1 MFTSNCCSRNNIY
14 VYYDLLDLFNSFHHQ
29 TKVFFSSLLHTCLL
43 LHCLVLLLLL
53 LSLNSHSSF
62 DETSI
67 SVVIFYFADTDRG
80 STHSSQPHD
89 AYYLLQNI
97 KMENSNS
104 NGGQMKPSIKSADM
118 KEVCHQKTTT
128 NKSSSR
134 ARHLVVAKF
143 SKVKPT
149 DAFAK
154 KNESSLLMNN

>member
-1 MFTSNCCSRNNIY
+1 LLCSHQIVVLIIIY
-14 VYYDLLDLFNSFHHQ
+14 VYCDLLDLFNSFHHQ

-43 LHCLVLLLLL
+43 LHCLVLLLLPV
-53 LSLNSHSSF
+53 SEFSSF

>member
-29 TKVFFSSLLHTCLL
+29 TKVFFSSLLHTRLL
-43 LHCLVLLLLL
+43 LHCLVLLLLPV
-53 LSLNSHSSF
+53 SEFSSF

>member
-43 LHCLVLLLLL
+43 LHCLVLLLLPV
-53 LSLNSHSSF
+53 SEFSSF

-67 SVVIFYFADTDRG
+67 SVVIFYFADTTDRG
-80 STHSSQPHD
+80 SEHSSQPHD

>member
-43 LHCLVLLLLL
+43 LHRLVLLLLPV
-53 LSLNSHSSF
+53 SEFSSF
-62 DETSI
+62 DETSM

>member
-1 MFTSNCCSRNNIY
+1 MCIVISWISLIHFIIRR
-14 VYYDLLDLFNSFHHQ
+14 
-29 TKVFFSSLLHTCLL
+29 KFFSHLFYIPVCLL
-43 LHCLVLLLLL
+43 LHCLVLLLLPV
-53 LSLNSHSSF
+53 SEFSSF

>member
-43 LHCLVLLLLL
+43 LHCLVLLLLPV
-53 LSLNSHSSF
+53 SEFSSF

-118 KEVCHQKTTT
+118 KEVRHQKTTT

>member
-1 MFTSNCCSRNNIY
+1 MLCSHQIVVLIIIY
-14 VYYDLLDLFNSFHHQ
+14 VYCDLLDLFNSFHHQ

-53 LSLNSHSSF
+53 PVSEFSSF

>member
-1 MFTSNCCSRNNIY
+1 MYC
-14 VYYDLLDLFNSFHHQ
+14 DLLDLFNSFHHQ

-43 LHCLVLLLLL
+43 LHCLVLLLLPV
-53 LSLNSHSSF
+53 SEFSSF

-118 KEVCHQKTTT
+118 KEVRHQKTTT

-154 KNESSLLMNN
+154 KKNESSLLMNN

>member
-1 MFTSNCCSRNNIY
+1 MYC
-14 VYYDLLDLFNSFHHQ
+14 DLLDLFNSFHHQ

-43 LHCLVLLLLL
+43 LHCLVLLLLPV
-53 LSLNSHSSF
+53 SEFSSF

-80 STHSSQPHD
+80 SNHSSQPHD

-154 KNESSLLMNN
+154 KKNESSLLMNN

>member
-1 MFTSNCCSRNNIY
+1 MCIVISWISLIHFIIRR
-14 VYYDLLDLFNSFHHQ
+14 
-29 TKVFFSSLLHTCLL
+29 KFFSHLFYIPVCCYTVSSFFFFFQ
-43 LHCLVLLLLL
+43 
-53 LSLNSHSSF
+53 SLNSVLLTKLPF
-62 DETSI
+62 L

>member
-1 MFTSNCCSRNNIY
+1 MCIVISWISLIHFIIRR
-14 VYYDLLDLFNSFHHQ
+14 
-29 TKVFFSSLLHTCLL
+29 KFFLISLTCLL
-43 LHCLVLLLLL
+43 FLHCLVLLLLQ
-53 LSLNSHSSF
+53 SLNSVLLTKGKLPFLSSF
-62 DETSI
+62 F
-67 SVVIFYFADTDRG
+67 IFRESADTDRR
-80 STHSSQPHD
+80 SKHSSQPHD

-118 KEVCHQKTTT
+118 KEVRHQKTTT

>member
-53 LSLNSHSSF
+53 PVSEFSSF

-118 KEVCHQKTTT
+118 KEVRHQKTTT

>member
-1 MFTSNCCSRNNIY
+1 
-14 VYYDLLDLFNSFHHQ
+14 VYCDLLDLFNSFHHQ
-29 TKVFFSSLLHTCLL
+29 TKVSSLLHTCLFL

-53 LSLNSHSSF
+53 PVSEFSSF

>member
-1 MFTSNCCSRNNIY
+1 LLCSHQIVVLVIIY
-14 VYYDLLDLFNSFHHQ
+14 VYCDLLDLFNSFHHQ

-43 LHCLVLLLLL
+43 LHCLVLLLLPV
-53 LSLNSHSSF
+53 SEFSSF

>member
-43 LHCLVLLLLL
+43 LHCLVLLLLPV
-53 LSLNSHSSF
+53 SEFSSF

-118 KEVCHQKTTT
+118 KEVRHQKKTT

>member
-1 MFTSNCCSRNNIY
+1 MLCSHQIVVLIIIY
-14 VYYDLLDLFNSFHHQ
+14 VYCDLLDLFNSFHHQ

-43 LHCLVLLLLL
+43 LHCLVLLLLPV
-53 LSLNSHSSF
+53 SEFSSF

-80 STHSSQPHD
+80 SNHSTQPHD

-118 KEVCHQKTTT
+118 KEVRHQKTTT

>member
-1 MFTSNCCSRNNIY
+1 MCIVISWISLIHFIIRR
-14 VYYDLLDLFNSFHHQ
+14 
-29 TKVFFSSLLHTCLL
+29 KFFSHLFYIPVCLL
-43 LHCLVLLLLL
+43 LHCLVLLLLPV
-53 LSLNSHSSF
+53 SEFSSF

-118 KEVCHQKTTT
+118 KEVRHQKTTT

>member
-1 MFTSNCCSRNNIY
+1 MCIMISWISLIHFIIRR
-14 VYYDLLDLFNSFHHQ
+14 
-29 TKVFFSSLLHTCLL
+29 KFFSHLFYIPVCLL
-43 LHCLVLLLLL
+43 LHCLVLLLLPV
-53 LSLNSHSSF
+53 SEFRSF

>member
-1 MFTSNCCSRNNIY
+1 MISWISLINFIIRRT
-14 VYYDLLDLFNSFHHQ
+14 
-29 TKVFFSSLLHTCLL
+29 FFSH
-43 LHCLVLLLLL
+43 
-53 LSLNSHSSF
+53 LSYLFVATLSRPSS
-62 DETSI
+62 S
-67 SVVIFYFADTDRG
+67 SVSEFSQFFWRNFHFCRHFLFAEKGYRR
-80 STHSSQPHD
+80 SNHSSQPHD

-118 KEVCHQKTTT
+118 KEVRHRKTTT

>member
-1 MFTSNCCSRNNIY
+1 M
-14 VYYDLLDLFNSFHHQ
+14 YYDLLDLFNSFHIRR
-29 TKVFFSSLLHTCLL
+29 KFFSH
-43 LHCLVLLLLL
+43 
-53 LSLNSHSSF
+53 LSHLFVATLSRPSSSSVTSEFSSF

-118 KEVCHQKTTT
+118 KEVRHKKTTT

-134 ARHLVVAKF
+134 ARV
-143 SKVKPT
+143 S
-149 DAFAK
+149 
-154 KNESSLLMNN
+154 SSLQNFRKSNQQTLLRRKTNRLF

>member
-80 STHSSQPHD
+80 SNHSSQPHD

-118 KEVCHQKTTT
+118 KEVRHQKTTT

>member
-1 MFTSNCCSRNNIY
+1 MYC
-14 VYYDLLDLFNSFHHQ
+14 DLLDLFNSFHHQ
-29 TKVFFSSLLHTCLL
+29 TKVFFSSLLHTCLFL
-43 LHCLVLLLLL
+43 LHCLVLLLLPV
-53 LSLNSHSSF
+53 SEFSSF

-67 SVVIFYFADTDRG
+67 SVVIFYFQRKDTDRG

>member
-1 MFTSNCCSRNNIY
+1 MCIVISWISLIHFIIRR
-14 VYYDLLDLFNSFHHQ
+14 
-29 TKVFFSSLLHTCLL
+29 KFFSHLFYIPVCCYTVSSFFFQ
-43 LHCLVLLLLL
+43 
-53 LSLNSHSSF
+53 SLNSVLLTKLPFLSSF
-62 DETSI
+62 F
-67 SVVIFYFADTDRG
+67 IFRESADTDRR
-80 STHSSQPHD
+80 SKHSSQPHD

>member
-43 LHCLVLLLLL
+43 LHCLVLLLLPV
-53 LSLNSHSSF
+53 SEFSSF

-80 STHSSQPHD
+80 SEHSSQPHD

>member
-1 MFTSNCCSRNNIY
+1 MYC
-14 VYYDLLDLFNSFHHQ
+14 DLLDLFNSFHHQ
-29 TKVFFSSLLHTCLL
+29 TKVFFSTLLHTCLL
-43 LHCLVLLLLL
+43 LHCLVLLLLPV
-53 LSLNSHSSF
+53 SEFSSF

-154 KNESSLLMNN
+154 KKNESSLLMNN

>member
-1 MFTSNCCSRNNIY
+1 MCIMISWISLIHFIIRR
-14 VYYDLLDLFNSFHHQ
+14 
-29 TKVFFSSLLHTCLL
+29 KFFSHLFYIPVCLL

-53 LSLNSHSSF
+53 PVSEFSSF

>member
-1 MFTSNCCSRNNIY
+1 MCVVISWISLIHFIIRR
-14 VYYDLLDLFNSFHHQ
+14 
-29 TKVFFSSLLHTCLL
+29 KFFSHLFYIPVCLL
-43 LHCLVLLLLL
+43 LHCLVLLLLPV
-53 LSLNSHSSF
+53 SEFSSF

>member
-1 MFTSNCCSRNNIY
+1 MISWISLIHFIIRR
-14 VYYDLLDLFNSFHHQ
+14 
-29 TKVFFSSLLHTCLL
+29 KFFSHLFYIPVCLL
-43 LHCLVLLLLL
+43 LHCLVLLLLPV
-53 LSLNSHSSF
+53 SEFSSF

-67 SVVIFYFADTDRG
+67 SVVIFYFADTTDRG
-80 STHSSQPHD
+80 SEHSSQPHD

-154 KNESSLLMNN
+154 KKNESSLLMNN

>member
-1 MFTSNCCSRNNIY
+1 MFTSNCFSRNNIY

-43 LHCLVLLLLL
+43 LHCLVLLLLPV
-53 LSLNSHSSF
+53 SEFSSF

-118 KEVCHQKTTT
+118 KEVRHQKTTT

>member
-1 MFTSNCCSRNNIY
+1 
-14 VYYDLLDLFNSFHHQ
+14 
-29 TKVFFSSLLHTCLL
+29 
-43 LHCLVLLLLL
+43 
-53 LSLNSHSSF
+53 
-62 DETSI
+62 
-67 SVVIFYFADTDRG
+67 
-80 STHSSQPHD
+80 
-89 AYYLLQNI
+89 
-97 KMENSNS
+97 MENSNS

>member
-1 MFTSNCCSRNNIY
+1 MLCSHQIVVLVIIY
-14 VYYDLLDLFNSFHHQ
+14 VYCDLLDLFNSFHHQ

-43 LHCLVLLLLL
+43 LHCLVLLLLPV
-53 LSLNSHSSF
+53 SEFSSF

-118 KEVCHQKTTT
+118 KEVRHQKTTT

>member
-1 MFTSNCCSRNNIY
+1 MCIMISWISLIHFIIRR
-14 VYYDLLDLFNSFHHQ
+14 
-29 TKVFFSSLLHTCLL
+29 KFFSHLFYIPVCLL
-43 LHCLVLLLLL
+43 LHCLVLLLLPV
-53 LSLNSHSSF
+53 SEFSSF

-67 SVVIFYFADTDRG
+67 SVVIFYFADTTDRG
-80 STHSSQPHD
+80 SEHSSQPHD

>member
-14 VYYDLLDLFNSFHHQ
+14 VYCDLLDLFNSFHHQ

-43 LHCLVLLLLL
+43 LHCLVLLLLPV
-53 LSLNSHSSF
+53 SEFSSF

>member
-1 MFTSNCCSRNNIY
+1 MYC
-14 VYYDLLDLFNSFHHQ
+14 DLLDLFNSFHHQ

-43 LHCLVLLLLL
+43 LHCLVLLLLPV
-53 LSLNSHSSF
+53 SEFSSF

-154 KNESSLLMNN
+154 KKNESSLLMNN

>member
-1 MFTSNCCSRNNIY
+1 MCIMISWISLIHFIIRR
-14 VYYDLLDLFNSFHHQ
+14 
-29 TKVFFSSLLHTCLL
+29 KFFSHLFYIPVCLL

-53 LSLNSHSSF
+53 PVSEFSSF

-67 SVVIFYFADTDRG
+67 SVVIFYFADTTDRG
-80 STHSSQPHD
+80 SEHSSQPHD

-118 KEVCHQKTTT
+118 KEVRHQKTTT

>member
-43 LHCLVLLLLL
+43 LHCLVLLLLPV
-53 LSLNSHSSF
+53 SEFSSF

-80 STHSSQPHD
+80 STHSSQTHD

-118 KEVCHQKTTT
+118 KEVRHQKTTT

>member
-29 TKVFFSSLLHTCLL
+29 TEVFFSSLLHTCLL
-43 LHCLVLLLLL
+43 LHCLVLLLLPV
-53 LSLNSHSSF
+53 SEFSSF

-118 KEVCHQKTTT
+118 KEVRHQKTTT

>member
-43 LHCLVLLLLL
+43 LHCLVLLLLPV
-53 LSLNSHSSF
+53 SEFSSF